1 MSSALTI
8 FIAYA
13 PGTLS
18 LVSDLFDPYSGI
30 FGALFKF
37 VVLFITGTS
46 LINVYARKDTLAN
59 TSEHNYYS
67 YPRIPR
73 HHEGTDR
80 PRGITRRIQIHAGT
94 RTSLLGPHRSLLNRT
109 ERHAH
114 PHGGD
119 ISDRYFPVTR
129 QLPRQQSGGH
139 IPTHR
144 RPGHVHRLGHL
155 LLEGRLP
162 TQPKRNGPTLG
173 MFAHCERLM
182 PTVPSQ
188 AHHR

>member
-8 FIAYA
+8 FIAYTL
-13 PGTLS
+13 GTLS
-18 LVSDLFDPYSGI
+18 LVCDFFDPYSGI

-67 YPRIPR
+67 YLESHGIMKEQTSRAASLAVYKSMLGLVRLCSALTVACSIGLN
-73 HHEGTDR
+73 GTLTLMVVIYPTD
-80 PRGITRRIQIHAGT
+80 
-94 RTSLLGPHRSLLNRT
+94 
-109 ERHAH
+109 
-114 PHGGD
+114 
-119 ISDRYFPVTR
+119 FPVTR
-129 QLPRQQSGGH
+129 QLPWQQSGGH
-139 IPTHR
+139 IPAHR

-182 PTVPSQ
+182 STVPSQ

>member
-13 PGTLS
+13 LGTLS
-18 LVSDLFDPYSGI
+18 PVCDFFDPYSGI
-30 FGALFKF
+30 FGVLFKF
-37 VVLFITGTS
+37 VVLFITDTS

-67 YPRIPR
+67 YLES
-73 HHEGTDR
+73 H
-80 PRGITRRIQIHAGT
+80 GIMKEQTGRAASLVVYKSMMGT
-94 RTSLLGPHRSLLNRT
+94 RTSLLGPQRSLLNRT

-114 PHGGD
+114 PHVGD
-119 ISDRYFPVTR
+119 IFDRYFPVTR
-129 QLPRQQSGGH
+129 QLPRQQSGRH
-139 IPTHR
+139 IPAHR

-173 MFAHCERLM
+173 LFAHCERLM

>member
-18 LVSDLFDPYSGI
+18 LVCDLFDPYSGI

-80 PRGITRRIQIHAGT
+80 PRGITHRI
-94 RTSLLGPHRSLLNRT
+94 
-109 ERHAH
+109 
-114 PHGGD
+114 
-119 ISDRYFPVTR
+119 
-129 QLPRQQSGGH
+129 
-139 IPTHR
+139 
-144 RPGHVHRLGHL
+144 
-155 LLEGRLP
+155 
-162 TQPKRNGPTLG
+162 
-173 MFAHCERLM
+173 
-182 PTVPSQ
+182 
-188 AHHR
+188 

>member
-18 LVSDLFDPYSGI
+18 LVCDLFDPYSGI

-67 YPRIPR
+67 YLES
-73 HHEGTDR
+73 H
-80 PRGITRRIQIHAGT
+80 GIMKEQTGRAASLAVYK
-94 RTSLLGPHRSLLNRT
+94 SLLGLVRLCSALNVACSVGLNSMLT
-109 ERHAH
+109 LMLVIY
-114 PHGGD
+114 PTD
-119 ISDRYFPVTR
+119 ISLSPANFPGNKVVGIFLLIVGLATSIASAIYFWKAASQLSRSVTA
-129 QLPRQQSGGH
+129 QH
-139 IPTHR
+139 
-144 RPGHVHRLGHL
+144 
-155 LLEGRLP
+155 
-162 TQPKRNGPTLG
+162 
-173 MFAHCERLM
+173 
-182 PTVPSQ
+182 
-188 AHHR
+188 